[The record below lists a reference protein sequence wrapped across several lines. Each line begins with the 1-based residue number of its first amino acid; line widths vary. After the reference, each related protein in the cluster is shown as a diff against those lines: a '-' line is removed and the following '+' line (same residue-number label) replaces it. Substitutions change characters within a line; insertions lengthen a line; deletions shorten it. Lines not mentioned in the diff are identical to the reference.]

1 MGRPT
6 ADITHYPTNCRIN
19 GMPVGVA
26 RLGEVWFMSPHLRF
40 LVTFPAPAGA
50 LGCPQ
55 QAVRC
60 AI

>member
-6 ADITHYPTNCRIN
+6 MDITQYPTNCRIN

-26 RLGEVWFMSPHLRF
+26 RLGEVWFMSLHLRF
-40 LVTFPAPAGA
+40 LATFPAPAGA
-50 LGCPQ
+50 LGCLQ
-55 QAVRC
+55 QAMCR